1 MDQQQLDGEVREPEQ
16 ESQSQLTDSRERMC
30 EAHEEAN
37 ENFVLGYN

>member
-16 ESQSQLTDSRERMC
+16 ESQAQLADSHERMC
-30 EAHEEAN
+30 EAREEAN